1 MSAVAAE
8 TQIVQA
14 KQPQVAAAAGNSA
27 AAPQAAG
34 VQVATSQL
42 QKLAGLNATQI
53 EALKKIF
60 AGAPQ
65 VTTGD
70 PNTAN
75 FLQALG
81 IKTS

>member
-1 MSAVAAE
+1 MVLPVYSQFKLA
-8 TQIVQA
+8 T
-14 KQPQVAAAAGNSA
+14 A

-42 QKLAGLNATQI
+42 QKLAGLNPGQI

-60 AGAPQ
+60 AGAPT